1 MTREIL
7 VIFVCNGIKQYFFKK
22 NWYIHIFFSTF
33 VAKYIFDMKRTVF
46 FLLLACLS
54 VSLQAVSPSGT
65 LPVLYIQTENSA
77 AITSKEDYIN
87 ATYYLDNKGLSDY
100 QSIGSKAEPL
110 AMEIKGRGNYSWTGF
125 DKKPYRIKLAD
136 KQQLLGMNKSKHFT
150 LLAHADDSNDRKGF
164 MRNAVGFELSKLIGM
179 TYTPDAKP
187 LELVLNGDYIGL
199 YFLTEHIRVDKD
211 RVNIVEQED
220 EEINSEKIT
229 GGWLVE
235 IDNYDTDPHITIKE
249 GGKTTM
255 WITYKT
261 PEVLSYLQEQYLT
274 QQMKLI
280 DNLVY
285 GDKNS
290 NELWNHLDMDALA
303 KFYIVQELTD
313 NYESFHGSCYLHKD
327 IGANAKWNFGP
338 VWDFG
343 SSFNRDKSQYM
354 YQGDVWHNHWIPE
367 ICKFPAFMN
376 RVKEIWN
383 EFYNGKYNNIYTFI
397 DTHESLIKQAVVKD
411 KERWPQYHG
420 SQTLSTYIDRTTDVL
435 RKNAKWLNEQWKSN
449 DGGGNNG
456 NNGDNNNNYPEN
468 PEFQPNGTTSMYV
481 WQDGMRLEYDIA
493 KVDSITFEEKE
504 VEGIV
509 VKAKVPATWTET
521 IYVWIWGDG
530 ITNYEHIAMRQGEWF
545 VFVYEGE
552 ELNIIFKQGKDWTG
566 YPNQSEDIYTTRSAC
581 YLLTQEGEN
590 KAVAT
595 QVDCE

>member
-1 MTREIL
+1 
-7 VIFVCNGIKQYFFKK
+7 
-22 NWYIHIFFSTF
+22 
-33 VAKYIFDMKRTVF
+33 MKRTL
-46 FLLLACLS
+46 FLSFVLCLCAA
-54 VSLQAVSPSGT
+54 LQAVSPSGT

-87 ATYYLDNKGLSDY
+87 ATYYLDNMGLSDY
-100 QSIGSKAEPL
+100 QSIGTKTEPL

-220 EEINSEKIT
+220 EEIDSEKIT

-449 DGGGNNG
+449 DGGGNND

-468 PEFQPNGTTSMYV
+468 PEFHPNGTTSMYV

-581 YLLTQEGEN
+581 YHLTQEGEN

-595 QVDCE
+595 QVNCE

>member
-1 MTREIL
+1 M
-7 VIFVCNGIKQYFFKK
+7 VYS
-22 NWYIHIFFSTF
+22 HFFSTF

-220 EEINSEKIT
+220 EEIDSEKIT

-249 GGKTTM
+249 GGKTNM

-411 KERWPQYHG
+411 KERWPQCHG

-468 PEFQPNGTTSMYV
+468 PEFHPNGTTSMYV

>member
-1 MTREIL
+1 MALNNI
-7 VIFVCNGIKQYFFKK
+7 FFKK
-22 NWYIHIFFSTF
+22 NWYIHIFLVPLSQNKFF
-33 VAKYIFDMKRTVF
+33 GMKRTL
-46 FLLLACLS
+46 FLSFVLCLCAA
-54 VSLQAVSPSGT
+54 LQAVSPSGT
-65 LPVLYIQTENSA
+65 LPVLYIQTENST

-87 ATYYLDNKGLSDY
+87 ATYYLDNMGLSDY
-100 QSIGSKAEPL
+100 QSIGTKTEPL
-110 AMEIKGRGNYSWTGF
+110 DMEIKGRGNYSWTGF

-187 LELVLNGDYIGL
+187 LEVVLNGDYIGL
-199 YFLTEHIRVDKD
+199 YFLTENIRVDKD

-220 EEINSEKIT
+220 EETDASAIT

-449 DGGGNNG
+449 DGGGNND
-456 NNGDNNNNYPEN
+456 NTGDNNNNYPEN

>member
-1 MTREIL
+1 M
-7 VIFVCNGIKQYFFKK
+7 VYS
-22 NWYIHIFFSTF
+22 HFFSTF

-54 VSLQAVSPSGT
+54 VSLQAVSPSGS
-65 LPVLYIQTENSA
+65 LPVLYIQTENNA

-87 ATYYLDNKGLSDY
+87 ATYYLDNMGLSDY
-100 QSIGSKAEPL
+100 QSIGTKTEPL
-110 AMEIKGRGNYSWTGF
+110 DMEIKGRGNYSWTGF

-150 LLAHADDSNDRKGF
+150 LLAHADDSNGRKGF

-220 EEINSEKIT
+220 EEIDSEKIT

-449 DGGGNNG
+449 DGGGYND

-468 PEFQPNGTTSMYV
+468 PEFHPNGTTSMYV

-509 VKAKVPATWTET
+509 VKAKVPAIWTET

>member
-1 MTREIL
+1 MHLRMC
-7 VIFVCNGIKQYFFKK
+7 IFLC
-22 NWYIHIFFSTF
+22 TF

-65 LPVLYIQTENSA
+65 LPVLYIQTDNST

-87 ATYYLDNKGLSDY
+87 ATYYLDNMGLSDY
-100 QSIGSKAEPL
+100 QSIGTKTEPL
-110 AMEIKGRGNYSWTGF
+110 DMEIKGRGNYSWTGF

-220 EEINSEKIT
+220 EEIDSEKIT

-249 GGKTTM
+249 GGQTTM

-367 ICKFPAFMN
+367 ICKFPVFMS

-383 EFYNGKYNNIYTFI
+383 EFYNGKYNDIYTFI
-397 DTHESLIKQAVVKD
+397 DAHESLIKQAVVKD

-449 DGGGNNG
+449 DGGGNND